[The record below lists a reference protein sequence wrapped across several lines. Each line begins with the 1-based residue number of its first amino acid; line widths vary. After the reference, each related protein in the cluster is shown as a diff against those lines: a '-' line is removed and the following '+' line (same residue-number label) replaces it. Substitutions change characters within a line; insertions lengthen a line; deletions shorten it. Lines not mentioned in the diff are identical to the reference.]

1 MKRRLR
7 RVFPWMFS
15 DDHEVTAYMG
25 NQRRIMNNQERIMRH
40 MGVEPCG
47 DTETLSN
54 MDQTNSKKSS
64 ILSQVAFNQRRLSLM
79 RNYNIAPIVVAV
91 LGAVKLILQSFNI
104 DVITDEQINAI
115 ANGAAAIA
123 AVVGIMVS
131 PKKASTKQS
140 VDDQSQYYH

>member
-1 MKRRLR
+1 
-7 RVFPWMFS
+7 
-15 DDHEVTAYMG
+15 
-25 NQRRIMNNQERIMRH
+25 
-40 MGVEPCG
+40 
-47 DTETLSN
+47 
-54 MDQTNSKKSS
+54 
-64 ILSQVAFNQRRLSLM
+64 M